1 MFLIKLNNLKG
12 IKGLQFIVPEQNDV
26 YLITGPNGCGKTSLL
41 VALSRMRNPN
51 AFAEGYRVTGYDKYE
66 NSKITYDYNGT
77 SISYTKSDQRWSV
90 TPKKE
95 AKNIQAAFPYNVV
108 SFLTT
113 NGKRLYETP
122 EQLLKV
128 RRTERA
134 AEPTIISAMNKILDT
149 TKFNDL
155 KYVQVK
161 SMKGRQ
167 VNLHR
172 ENKLYILKNSRGDKY
187 SELSFSLGER
197 LLLNALIFIESVT
210 NNSLLLID
218 EIELALHPI
227 AQVRFYQY
235 LQEVVKSKKLTVII
249 STHSSSLVKVVKH
262 RFYLE
267 PQSDGTVEV
276 LCDCAPSYILKDIS
290 AEDDNKPDVL
300 FLVEDVMARRY
311 LNYIICKYDPY
322 EQSKLHYKTIYVGS
336 YDSVVKMVSQLG
348 SIQPF
353 DKKRIQALPDKDT
366 EDTLASLKAK
376 PDPTDSDKKTI
387 ELFTKESRHI
397 SYLDITPEL
406 EVWNELLVDSTF
418 FMNKLE
424 KIYGRQTFNINN
436 LISSV
441 DAEEKGKNTGNLRA
455 HAKYCLKN
463 LYDKVKSHIDA
474 ISGEDVFYDILFDSY
489 VDHRLTDGSYVNYY
503 KKIFEM
509 VRNRK

>member
-1 MFLIKLNNLKG
+1 MFSIKLNELKG
-12 IKGLQFIVPEQNDV
+12 IKELQFVVPEQNNV

-77 SISYTKSDQRWSV
+77 AISYTKNDQRWSV

-95 AKNIQAAFPYNVV
+95 AKNIQAAFPYKVV

-134 AEPTIISAMNKILDT
+134 AEPTIISAMNTILGT
-149 TKFNDL
+149 TKFNEL

-197 LLLNALIFIESVT
+197 LLLNALAFIESVT
-210 NNSLLLID
+210 DNSLLLID

-235 LQEVVKSKKLTVII
+235 LQEIVNSKKLTVII
-249 STHSSSLVKVVKH
+249 STHSSSLVKVAKH

-267 PQSDGTVEV
+267 PQSDGTIEV

-311 LNYIICKYDPY
+311 LNYIICKYDTY
-322 EQSKLHYKTIYVGS
+322 EKFKLHYKIIYVGG
-336 YDSVVKMVSQLG
+336 YDNVVKMVSQLG
-348 SIQPF
+348 TIQPF
-353 DKKRIQALPDKDT
+353 DKRRIQALPDKDA
-366 EDTLASLKAK
+366 EDTLALLKAK
-376 PDPTDSDKKTI
+376 TEQTDSEKRKI
-387 ELFTKESRHI
+387 ELFTRESQHI

-406 EVWNELLVDSTF
+406 GIWEQLNLDASF
-418 FMNKLE
+418 FMGALE
-424 KIYGRQTFNINN
+424 KHYGRQTFNLNN

-441 DAEEKGKNTGNLRA
+441 NAEEKGKNTTNPRA

-474 ISGEDVFYDILFDSY
+474 VSGEDVFYDILFDSY
-489 VDHRLTDGSYVNYY
+489 VEYRLTDVVYVNYY
-503 KKIFEM
+503 KAIFEM

>member
-1 MFLIKLNNLKG
+1 MFSIKLNNLKG
-12 IKGLQFIVPEQNDV
+12 IKELQFIVPEQNDV

-249 STHSSSLVKVVKH
+249 STHSSSLVKAAKP

-267 PQSDGTVEV
+267 PQSD
-276 LCDCAPSYILKDIS
+276 
-290 AEDDNKPDVL
+290 
-300 FLVEDVMARRY
+300 M
-311 LNYIICKYDPY
+311 
-322 EQSKLHYKTIYVGS
+322 
-336 YDSVVKMVSQLG
+336 
-348 SIQPF
+348 
-353 DKKRIQALPDKDT
+353 
-366 EDTLASLKAK
+366 
-376 PDPTDSDKKTI
+376 
-387 ELFTKESRHI
+387 
-397 SYLDITPEL
+397 
-406 EVWNELLVDSTF
+406 
-418 FMNKLE
+418 
-424 KIYGRQTFNINN
+424 
-436 LISSV
+436 
-441 DAEEKGKNTGNLRA
+441 
-455 HAKYCLKN
+455 
-463 LYDKVKSHIDA
+463 
-474 ISGEDVFYDILFDSY
+474 
-489 VDHRLTDGSYVNYY
+489 
-503 KKIFEM
+503 
-509 VRNRK
+509 